1 MCLLPYHVNPNV
13 VIIARFAFRETMGVI
28 LTGVALFWSA
38 GEIGWLSAWVLL
50 GVISAWIVAT
60 AGVTLRHSPDL
71 LAERLGPSKG
81 AKRWDTI
88 IMGIYGVMELAVLV
102 IAGLD
107 HRFGWSTGIG
117 VVAQGIS
124 PRSASVALAMR
135 LSCGDRSECLLLADC
150 PHSDRARPCGGD
162 RWAVPLCASPGLH
175 GYDPDGRR
183 DPDLLASWW
192 AFAVGVLAALLMILR
207 TILEDRTLQAE
218 LPGYLEYARRVRYR
232 LVPGV
237 W

>member
-13 VIIARFAFRETMGVI
+13 VIIARFALRETMGVI

-38 GEIGWLSAWVLL
+38 GEIGWLPAWALL

-88 IMGIYGVMELAVLV
+88 IMGIYGVMQLAVLV

-117 VVAQGIS
+117 VVAQIG
-124 PRSASVALAMR
+124 ALRR
-135 LSCGDRSECLLLADC
+135 LLLWLCACRVGDRSECLLLADR
-150 PHSDRARPCGGD
+150 PHSDRARP
-162 RWAVPLCASPGLH
+162 
-175 GYDPDGRR
+175 
-183 DPDLLASWW
+183 
-192 AFAVGVLAALLMILR
+192 
-207 TILEDRTLQAE
+207 
-218 LPGYLEYARRVRYR
+218 
-232 LVPGV
+232 
-237 W
+237 